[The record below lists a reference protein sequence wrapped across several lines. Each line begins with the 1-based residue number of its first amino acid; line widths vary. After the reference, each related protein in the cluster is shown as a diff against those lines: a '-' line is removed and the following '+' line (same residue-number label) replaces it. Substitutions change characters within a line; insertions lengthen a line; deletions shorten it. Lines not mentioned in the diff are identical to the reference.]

1 MSIINTETESAQK
14 SSVDLVQTSHPG
26 IGRAVY
32 AICHLIMGIICY
44 GVGYW
49 SACVYYNTNPSN
61 IDAIQNT
68 LLLFTI
74 ILSLFLVGYR
84 LLNIGKKPYLALLSL
99 IPIVNIYIGFLCLI
113 APPGYAK
120 TKKLDTS
127 GKIIGSILLVI
138 VVVLVALTYTS
149 IFEVRNKFNM

>member
-32 AICHLIMGIICY
+32 AICHLIMGI
-44 GVGYW
+44 
-49 SACVYYNTNPSN
+49 YYNTNPSN
-61 IDAIQNT
+61 IDAIKNT
-68 LLLFTI
+68 LLLFAI

-120 TKKLDTS
+120 TKKLDTP